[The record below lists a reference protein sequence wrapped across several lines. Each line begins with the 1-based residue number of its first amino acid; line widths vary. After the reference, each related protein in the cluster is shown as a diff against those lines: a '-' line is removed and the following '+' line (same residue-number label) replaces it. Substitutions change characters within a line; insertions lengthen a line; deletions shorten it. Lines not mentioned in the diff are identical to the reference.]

1 LILLLFSSKM
11 TMKRILLIALLA
23 MATYTVT
30 VTALG
35 KCTPEDGEFDAEK
48 CRIKCENKEKGSGE
62 GSLFEATDRGGAK
75 TYRCTCAK
83 DGKPLEKDG
92 KLDPV
97 CKDAKFDPNNVEQAG
112 SFSKS
117 PLLALLAPIA
127 AAPLLR
133 A

>member
-1 LILLLFSSKM
+1 M
-11 TMKRILLIALLA
+11 TTNRILLIALFA
-23 MATYTVT
+23 IATYTVT
-30 VTALG
+30 VTALP

-117 PLLALLAPIA
+117 PLLALLALIA
-127 AAPLLR
+127 ASPFLR

>member
-1 LILLLFSSKM
+1 
-11 TMKRILLIALLA
+11 MKRILLIALLA

-83 DGKPLEKDG
+83 DGKPIEKDG
-92 KLDPV
+92 KVDPI
-97 CKDAKFDPNNVEQAG
+97 CKDPKFDPNNIEGSFA

-117 PLLALLAPIA
+117 PLLALLSLIA
-127 AAPLLR
+127 ASPFLR